1 MIAARPNFRGAG
13 GGGGGLDDV
22 PDVDG
27 VAFDKGLAT
36 RALGYTRPYRGQLL
50 WALALTT
57 FATLMSVLAPYLVKV
72 AIDEHIAVGDIPGLT
87 IVVGLTLLVY
97 LANYVASAR
106 QIVIMSQV
114 GQEILMTVRAQLFR
128 HLQRLPLGY
137 FHRHPTG
144 VTVSRL
150 INDVLAMNEVLTNGL
165 LSLFTDVLLLF
176 STVAIMLYLS
186 PRLALVTFGVMPIMV
201 VAIWIF
207 TERAKVAYRRTR
219 QTVGAVAAGF
229 QENVDGVR
237 VVQAFSREEV
247 NEDQFDR
254 LNEDNRQANVN
265 ANTLSSGLMPV
276 IECANALAT
285 VAVVWYGGS
294 LVLAGDGEVTL
305 GVLVAFLTYVT
316 RFFQPLRELTQF
328 YNQLQAAM
336 AGAEKVFELLDEPV
350 TLAERRNPITPET
363 VRGDVEFRKVGFGY
377 NYDDRLVL
385 RDVSFEIP
393 AGTMTALVGHT
404 GAGKTTIAS
413 LLARFYDPAEGAV
426 LLDGYD
432 LRDLSF
438 AALRKNIAVVLQ
450 DNFLFAGTIAENIRY
465 GRPEATDEQIVEAAQ
480 LAHAHEFITRFPDAY
495 ETQVMERAANLSLG
509 QRQLIAIARAVLA
522 DPRVLILDEATSNVD
537 PRTEV
542 RLQQALNTLLAGRTS
557 LVGAH
562 RLSTIRAADQVLVVD
577 GGEIV
582 ERGRHVELLR
592 RQGAYYCLYQQQ
604 FAPAEEAVTPDG
616 TSAPEGADASAGAT
630 PSPA

>member
-1 MIAARPNFRGAG
+1 
-13 GGGGGLDDV
+13 
-22 PDVDG
+22 
-27 VAFDKGLAT
+27 
-36 RALGYTRPYRGQLL
+36 
-50 WALALTT
+50 
-57 FATLMSVLAPYLVKV
+57 
-72 AIDEHIAVGDIPGLT
+72 
-87 IVVGLTLLVY
+87 
-97 LANYVASAR
+97 
-106 QIVIMSQV
+106 
-114 GQEILMTVRAQLFR
+114 
-128 HLQRLPLGY
+128 
-137 FHRHPTG
+137 
-144 VTVSRL
+144 
-150 INDVLAMNEVLTNGL
+150 
-165 LSLFTDVLLLF
+165 
-176 STVAIMLYLS
+176 
-186 PRLALVTFGVMPIMV
+186 LALVTIGVMPIMV

-350 TLAERRNPITPET
+350 TLAERRNPISLDA
-363 VRGDVEFRKVGFGY
+363 VRGDVAFQDVGFGY
-377 NYDDRLVL
+377 NVDDRLVL
-385 RDVSFEIP
+385 RNVSFAIP

-404 GAGKTTIAS
+404 GAGKTTISA
-413 LLARFYDPAEGAV
+413 LLARFYDPSEGAV
-426 LLDGYD
+426 LLDGHD

-438 AALRKNIAVVLQ
+438 ATLRKNMAVVLQ
-450 DNFLFAGTIAENIRY
+450 DNFLFAGTIADNIRY
-465 GRPEATDEQIVEAAQ
+465 GRPDASDEQVVQAAM
-480 LAHAHEFITRFPDAY
+480 LAHADEFIARFPNGYD
-495 ETQVMERAANLSLG
+495 TQVMERAANLSLG

-557 LVGAH
+557 LVVAH
-562 RLSTIRAADQVLVVD
+562 RLSTIRAADQVLVID

-582 ERGRHVELLR
+582 ERGRHEELLR
-592 RQGAYYCLYQQQ
+592 RRGAYYRLYQQQ
-604 FAPAEEAVTPDG
+604 FAPTEDAE
-616 TSAPEGADASAGAT
+616 APESAEPVGRVADESRVTGAVE
-630 PSPA
+630 

>member
-1 MIAARPNFRGAG
+1 
-13 GGGGGLDDV
+13 
-22 PDVDG
+22 
-27 VAFDKGLAT
+27 
-36 RALGYTRPYRGQLL
+36 
-50 WALALTT
+50 
-57 FATLMSVLAPYLVKV
+57 
-72 AIDEHIAVGDIPGLT
+72 
-87 IVVGLTLLVY
+87 
-97 LANYVASAR
+97 
-106 QIVIMSQV
+106 
-114 GQEILMTVRAQLFR
+114 
-128 HLQRLPLGY
+128 
-137 FHRHPTG
+137 
-144 VTVSRL
+144 
-150 INDVLAMNEVLTNGL
+150 
-165 LSLFTDVLLLF
+165 
-176 STVAIMLYLS
+176 
-186 PRLALVTFGVMPIMV
+186 MPIMV

-350 TLAERRNPITPET
+350 TLAERREPDHPRRPCAATSSSARSASAT
-363 VRGDVEFRKVGFGY
+363 ATTTGSSSATSR
-377 NYDDRLVL
+377 
-385 RDVSFEIP
+385 FEIP

-404 GAGKTTIAS
+404 GAGKTTISS

-426 LLDGYD
+426 LLDGHD

-438 AALRKNIAVVLQ
+438 AA
-450 DNFLFAGTIAENIRY
+450 
-465 GRPEATDEQIVEAAQ
+465 AAQ
-480 LAHAHEFITRFPDAY
+480 ATWPWSSRTTSCSPAPSPTTSATAARRPPTSRSWKRRSWPTPTSSSRASRTATRPS
-495 ETQVMERAANLSLG
+495 VMERAANLSLG

-557 LVGAH
+557 LVVAH
-562 RLSTIRAADQVLVVD
+562 RSQHHP
-577 GGEIV
+577 
-582 ERGRHVELLR
+582 RGRSGAGGGR
-592 RQGAYYCLYQQQ
+592 RRDRRARPPRGAAAAAGGVLPALPAAVRPRRRVDAPRRPMPRGCHPQPGVAPWPSLAQGNTVRSA
-604 FAPAEEAVTPDG
+604 AVTYH
-616 TSAPEGADASAGAT
+616 A
-630 PSPA
+630 

>member
-1 MIAARPNFRGAG
+1 MIARPTGLRG
-13 GGGGGLDDV
+13 GGANAGGGLDDV

-27 VAFDKGLAT
+27 VVWDSGLAK
-36 RALGYTRPYRGQLL
+36 RALAYTRPYRGQLL
-50 WALALTT
+50 WALFLTT
-57 FATLMSVLAPYLVKV
+57 VATLMSVLAPYLVKV
-72 AIDEHIAVGDIPGLT
+72 AIDEHIAVGDIPGLSV
-87 IVVGLTLLVY
+87 IMVVTLIVY
-97 LANYVASAR
+97 LINYVASAR

-128 HLQRLPLGY
+128 HLQKLPLGY
-137 FHRHPTG
+137 FHRVPTG

-165 LSLFTDVLLLF
+165 LSLFTDILLLF
-176 STVAIMLYLS
+176 STMAIMLYLS
-186 PRLALVTFGVMPIMV
+186 PRLALVTFAVMPIMV

-254 LNEDNRQANVN
+254 LNDDNRQANIS

-316 RFFQPLRELTQF
+316 RFFQPIRELTQF

-350 TLAERRNPITPET
+350 TLSEKRPPISLEA
-363 VRGDVEFRKVGFGY
+363 VKGDIAFKKVGFGY
-377 NYDDRLVL
+377 NVDDRLVL

-404 GAGKTTIAS
+404 GAGKTTISA
-413 LLARFYDPAEGAV
+413 LLARFYDPSEGAV
-426 LLDGYD
+426 LLDGHD

-438 AALRKNIAVVLQ
+438 ATLRSNMAVVLQ
-450 DNFLFAGTIAENIRY
+450 DNFLFAGSIADNIRY
-465 GRPEATDEQIVEAAQ
+465 GRPDATDEQIVEAAK
-480 LAHAHEFITRFPDAY
+480 LAHAHEFITRFPNGYD
-495 ETQVMERAANLSLG
+495 TQVMERAANLSLG

-522 DPRVLILDEATSNVD
+522 DPKVLILDEATSNVD

-557 LVGAH
+557 LVVAH

-582 ERGRHVELLR
+582 ERGRHEELLQR
-592 RQGAYYCLYQQQ
+592 RGAYYRLYQQQ
-604 FAPAEEAVTPDG
+604 FAPADE
-616 TSAPEGADASAGAT
+616 SAPAEGVTSL
-630 PSPA
+630 PSH

>member
-1 MIAARPNFRGAG
+1 MINAPRPHFRGAG

-22 PDVDG
+22 PDIDG
-27 VAFDKGLAT
+27 VVWDKGLAK
-36 RALGYTRPYRGQLL
+36 RALSYTRPYRGQLL
-50 WALALTT
+50 WALFLTT
-57 FATLMSVLAPYLVKV
+57 IATLMSVLAPYLVKV
-72 AIDEHIAVGDIPGLT
+72 AIDEHIAVGDIPGLSVT
-87 IVVGLTLLVY
+87 MVVTLVVY
-97 LANYVASAR
+97 LINYVASAR

-114 GQEILMTVRAQLFR
+114 GQEILMTLRAQLFR

-137 FHRHPTG
+137 FHRVPTG

-165 LSLFTDVLLLF
+165 LSLFTDVLLLI
-176 STVAIMLYLS
+176 STIAIMFYLS
-186 PRLALVTFGVMPIMV
+186 PRLALVTIGVMPIMV

-254 LNEDNRQANVN
+254 LNEDNRQANVS

-350 TLAERRNPITPET
+350 TLAERRTPISLDG
-363 VRGDVEFRKVGFGY
+363 VRGDVEFKDVGFGY
-377 NYDDRLVL
+377 NVDDRLVL
-385 RDVSFEIP
+385 RGVSFAIP

-404 GAGKTTIAS
+404 GAGKTTISA
-413 LLARFYDPAEGAV
+413 LLARFYDPSEGAV
-426 LLDGYD
+426 LLDGHD
-432 LRDLSF
+432 LRALSF
-438 AALRKNIAVVLQ
+438 ATLRQNMAVVLQ
-450 DNFLFAGTIAENIRY
+450 DNFLFAGTIADNIRY
-465 GRPEATDEQIVEAAQ
+465 GRPDATDEQIVEAAK
-480 LAHAHEFITRFPDAY
+480 LAHADEFIARFPNGY

-542 RLQQALNTLLAGRTS
+542 RLQQALNTLLSGRTS
-557 LVGAH
+557 LVVAH
-562 RLSTIRAADQVLVVD
+562 RLSTIRAADQVLVID

-582 ERGRHVELLR
+582 ERGRHEELLER
-592 RQGAYYCLYQQQ
+592 RGAYHQLYQQQ
-604 FAPAEEAVTPDG
+604 FAPTEEAD
-616 TSAPEGADASAGAT
+616 APEGAT

>member
-1 MIAARPNFRGAG
+1 MIARPGSWR
-13 GGGGGLDDV
+13 GGGGLDDV

-27 VAFDKGLAT
+27 VRIDRRLAA
-36 RALGYTRPYRGQLL
+36 RALQYAQPYRPQLL
-50 WALALTT
+50 WALLLTT
-57 FATLMSVLAPYLVKV
+57 FGTAMSVLAPYLVKV

-87 IVVGLTLLVY
+87 VIAAITLGVY

-106 QIVIMSQV
+106 QIVIMSEV
-114 GQEILMTVRAQLFR
+114 GQQILMTMRAQLFR

-137 FHRHPTG
+137 FHKHPTG

-165 LSLFTDVLLLF
+165 LSLFTDVLLLLG
-176 STVAIMLYLS
+176 TIGIMLYLS
-186 PRLALVTFGVMPIMV
+186 PRLALVTIGVMPIMV

-207 TERAKVAYRRTR
+207 TERAKTAYRLTR

-237 VVQAFSREEV
+237 VVQAFSREDV
-247 NEDQFDR
+247 NEDQFDQ
-254 LNEDNRQANVN
+254 LNLANRQANIS

-350 TLAERRNPITPET
+350 TLAERPDSIRLDA
-363 VRGDVEFRKVGFGY
+363 VRGDVAFQSVGFKYG
-377 NYDDRLVL
+377 DVRVL
-385 RDVSFEIP
+385 QDVTFEIP

-404 GAGKTTIAS
+404 GAGKTTISS
-413 LLARFYDPAEGAV
+413 LLARFYDPAEGTV
-426 LLDGYD
+426 LLDGHD

-438 AALRKNIAVVLQ
+438 ATLRTNMAVVLQ
-450 DNFLFAGTIAENIRY
+450 DNFLFAGTIADNIRY
-465 GRPEATDEQIVEAAQ
+465 GKPNATDDDVTQAAQ
-480 LAHAHEFITRFPDAY
+480 LAHAHEFIMRFPAGY
-495 ETQVMERAANLSLG
+495 ATNVMERAANLSLG

-537 PRTEV
+537 PRTEA
-542 RLQQALNTLLAGRTS
+542 RLQQALQTLLAGRTS
-557 LVGAH
+557 LVVAH

-577 GGEIV
+577 GGQIV
-582 ERGRHVELLR
+582 ERGRHEELLAR
-592 RQGAYYCLYQQQ
+592 RGAYYRLHQQQ
-604 FAPAEEAVTPDG
+604 FAPAEDAAPAEATAP
-616 TSAPEGADASAGAT
+616 SAV
-630 PSPA
+630 

>member
-1 MIAARPNFRGAG
+1 MIARPGTWR
-13 GGGGGLDDV
+13 GGGGLDDV
-22 PDVDG
+22 PDVDR
-27 VAFDKGLAT
+27 VPFDKRNMQ
-36 RALGYTRPYRGQLL
+36 RAIAYTRPHRRQLL
-50 WALALTT
+50 IALILTT
-57 FATLMSVLAPYLVKV
+57 FATAMSVLAPYLVKV
-72 AIDEHIAVGDIPGLT
+72 AIDEHIAVGDIAGLT
-87 IVVGLTLLVY
+87 VIAVITLGVY
-97 LANYVASAR
+97 VLGYLASAR
-106 QIVIMSQV
+106 QIVIMSVV
-114 GQEILMTVRAQLFR
+114 GQQILLTMRAQLFR
-128 HLQRLPLGY
+128 HLQRLPMGY
-137 FHRHPTG
+137 YHRTPTG

-150 INDVLAMNEVLTNGL
+150 ISDVLAMNEVLTNGI
-165 LSLFTDVLLLF
+165 LSLVTDILLLL

-186 PRLALVTFGVMPIMV
+186 PRLALVTIGVMPIMV
-201 VAIWIF
+201 IAIWIF

-237 VVQAFSREEV
+237 VVQAFSREGV

-254 LNEDNRQANVN
+254 INEDNRQANVS

-276 IECANALAT
+276 IELANALAT
-285 VAVVWYGGS
+285 VSVVWYGGM
-294 LVLAGDGEVTL
+294 LVLAGDPSVTL

-350 TLAERRNPITPET
+350 TLDERPNAVTPET
-363 VRGDVEFRKVGFGY
+363 VRGDVSFQHVGFSYGV
-377 NYDDRLVL
+377 RPVL
-385 RDVSFEIP
+385 TDISFDIP

-404 GAGKTTIAS
+404 GAGKTTISA
-413 LLARFYDPAEGAV
+413 LLARFYDPTEGAV
-426 LLDGYD
+426 LLDGHD

-450 DNFLFAGTIAENIRY
+450 DNFLFSGTVAENIRY
-465 GRPEATDEQIVEAAQ
+465 GRPDATDEQVIEAAK
-480 LAHAHEFITRFPDAY
+480 LAHAHEFITRFPKGY
-495 ETQVMERAANLSLG
+495 ETTVMERAANLSLG

-542 RLQQALNTLLAGRTS
+542 QLQEALQRLLSGRTS
-557 LVGAH
+557 LVVAH
-562 RLSTIRAADQVLVVD
+562 RLSTIHAADQVLVVD

-582 ERGRHVELLR
+582 ERGRHAELLAR
-592 RQGAYYCLYQQQ
+592 GGAYHRLHQQQ
-604 FAPAEEAVTPDG
+604 FASPEEA
-616 TSAPEGADASAGAT
+616 SATAS
-630 PSPA
+630 SPA

>member
-1 MIAARPNFRGAG
+1 MIARPTGLRG
-13 GGGGGLDDV
+13 GGANAGGGLDDV

-27 VAFDKGLAT
+27 VVWDSGLAK
-36 RALGYTRPYRGQLL
+36 RALAYTRPYRGQLL
-50 WALALTT
+50 WALFLTT
-57 FATLMSVLAPYLVKV
+57 VATLMSVLAPYLVKV
-72 AIDEHIAVGDIPGLT
+72 AIDEHIAVGDIPGLSV
-87 IVVGLTLLVY
+87 IMVVTLIVY
-97 LANYVASAR
+97 LINYVASAR

-128 HLQRLPLGY
+128 HLQKLPLGY
-137 FHRHPTG
+137 FHRVPTG

-165 LSLFTDVLLLF
+165 LSLFTDILLLF
-176 STVAIMLYLS
+176 STMAIMLYLS
-186 PRLALVTFGVMPIMV
+186 PRLALVTFAVMPIMV

-254 LNEDNRQANVN
+254 LNDDNRQANIS

-316 RFFQPLRELTQF
+316 RFFQPIRELTQF

-350 TLAERRNPITPET
+350 TLSEKRNPISLEA
-363 VRGDVEFRKVGFGY
+363 VKGDIAFKKVGFGY
-377 NYDDRLVL
+377 NVDDRLVL

-404 GAGKTTIAS
+404 GAGKTTISA
-413 LLARFYDPAEGAV
+413 LLARFYDPSEGAV
-426 LLDGYD
+426 LLDGHD

-438 AALRKNIAVVLQ
+438 ATLRSNMAVVLQ
-450 DNFLFAGTIAENIRY
+450 DNFLFAGSIADNIRY
-465 GRPEATDEQIVEAAQ
+465 GRPDATDEQIVEAAK
-480 LAHAHEFITRFPDAY
+480 LAHAHEFITRFPNGYD
-495 ETQVMERAANLSLG
+495 TQVMERAANLSLG

-522 DPRVLILDEATSNVD
+522 DPKVLILDEATSNVD

-557 LVGAH
+557 LVVAH

-582 ERGRHVELLR
+582 ERGRHEELLQR
-592 RQGAYYCLYQQQ
+592 RGAYYRLYQQQ
-604 FAPAEEAVTPDG
+604 FAPADE
-616 TSAPEGADASAGAT
+616 SAPAEGVTSL
-630 PSPA
+630 PSH

>member
-1 MIAARPNFRGAG
+1 MIARPTGLRG
-13 GGGGGLDDV
+13 GGANAGGGLDDV

-27 VAFDKGLAT
+27 VVWDSGLAK
-36 RALGYTRPYRGQLL
+36 RALAYTRPYRGQLL
-50 WALALTT
+50 WALFLTT
-57 FATLMSVLAPYLVKV
+57 VATLMSVLAPYLVKV
-72 AIDEHIAVGDIPGLT
+72 AIDEHIAVGDIHGLSV
-87 IVVGLTLLVY
+87 IMAVTLIVY
-97 LANYVASAR
+97 LINYVASAR

-137 FHRHPTG
+137 FHRVPTG

-165 LSLFTDVLLLF
+165 LSLFTDILLLF
-176 STVAIMLYLS
+176 STMAIMLYLS
-186 PRLALVTFGVMPIMV
+186 PRLALVTFAVMPIMV

-254 LNEDNRQANVN
+254 LNDDNRQANIS

-316 RFFQPLRELTQF
+316 RFFQPIRELTQF

-350 TLAERRNPITPET
+350 TLAERRNPISLAT
-363 VRGDVEFRKVGFGY
+363 VKGDVALKKVGFGY
-377 NYDDRLVL
+377 NVDDRLVL
-385 RDVSFEIP
+385 RDVSFEIL

-404 GAGKTTIAS
+404 GAGKTTISA
-413 LLARFYDPAEGAV
+413 LLARFYDPSEGAV
-426 LLDGYD
+426 LLDGHD

-438 AALRKNIAVVLQ
+438 ATLRSNMAVVLQ
-450 DNFLFAGTIAENIRY
+450 DNFLFAGSIADNIRY
-465 GRPEATDEQIVEAAQ
+465 GRPDATDEQIVEAAK
-480 LAHAHEFITRFPDAY
+480 LAHAHEFITRFPNGYD
-495 ETQVMERAANLSLG
+495 TQVMERAANLSLG

-522 DPRVLILDEATSNVD
+522 DPKVLILDEATSNVD

-557 LVGAH
+557 LVVAH

-582 ERGRHVELLR
+582 ERGRHEELLQR
-592 RQGAYYCLYQQQ
+592 RGAYYRLYQQQ
-604 FAPAEEAVTPDG
+604 FAPADE
-616 TSAPEGADASAGAT
+616 SAPAEGVTSL
-630 PSPA
+630 PSH

>member
-1 MIAARPNFRGAG
+1 MIARPGSWR
-13 GGGGGLDDV
+13 GGGGLDDV

-27 VAFDKGLAT
+27 VVFDKGLAT
-36 RALGYTRPYRGQLL
+36 RALAYTNPYRAQLV
-50 WALALTT
+50 WALILTT

-87 IVVGLTLLVY
+87 WIVILTLLVY

-114 GQEILMTVRAQLFR
+114 GQEILMTVRAELFR
-128 HLQRLPLGY
+128 HLQKLPLGY
-137 FHRHPTG
+137 FHRVPTG

-165 LSLFTDVLLLF
+165 LSLFTDILLLV
-176 STVAIMLYLS
+176 STIAIMFYLS
-186 PRLALVTFGVMPIMV
+186 PRLALVTVAVVPIMV
-201 VAIWIF
+201 IAIWIF
-207 TERAKVAYRRTR
+207 TQRAKVAYRRTR

-237 VVQAFSREEV
+237 VVQAFSREGV

-254 LNEDNRQANVN
+254 LNEDNRQANVS

-350 TLAERRNPITPET
+350 ILAEKRNPVALDT
-363 VRGDVEFRKVGFGY
+363 VRGDVAFRQVGFGY
-377 NYDDRLVL
+377 NVDDRLVL

-404 GAGKTTIAS
+404 GAGKTTISA
-413 LLARFYDPAEGAV
+413 LLARFYDPSEGAV
-426 LLDGYD
+426 LLDGHD

-438 AALRKNIAVVLQ
+438 ATLRGNMAVVLQ
-450 DNFLFAGTIAENIRY
+450 DNFLFAGTIADNIRY
-465 GRPEATDEQIVEAAQ
+465 GRPDATDEQIVEAAK
-480 LAHAHEFITRFPDAY
+480 LAHAHEFIARFPNGYA
-495 ETQVMERAANLSLG
+495 TQVMERAANLSLG

-522 DPRVLILDEATSNVD
+522 DPKVLILDEATSNVD

-542 RLQQALNTLLAGRTS
+542 RLQQALDTLLAGRTS
-557 LVGAH
+557 LVVAH

-582 ERGRHVELLR
+582 ERGRHDELLQQR
-592 RQGAYYCLYQQQ
+592 GAYYRLYQQQ
-604 FAPAEEAVTPDG
+604 FAAAV
-616 TSAPEGADASAGAT
+616 EADATTDDADAAART
-630 PSPA
+630 TTAPA

>member
-1 MIAARPNFRGAG
+1 MMAPQTGLRFRSG

-22 PDVDG
+22 PDIDG
-27 VAFDKGLAT
+27 VVFDKNIAR
-36 RALGYTRPYRGQLL
+36 RALTYVHPHRGPLL
-50 WALALTT
+50 RALALTT
-57 FATLMSVLAPYLVKV
+57 FATLMTVIGPYLVKV
-72 AIDEHIAVGDIPGLT
+72 AIDGYIVKGDIPGLT
-87 IVVGLTLLVY
+87 LIALVTLVVY
-97 LANYVASAR
+97 LLNYVASAR
-106 QIVIMSQV
+106 QIVIMSEV
-114 GQEILMTVRAQLFR
+114 GQEILMTLRAQMFR

-137 FHRHPTG
+137 FHRVPTG

-150 INDVLAMNEVLTNGL
+150 INDVLAMNEVLTNGI
-165 LSLFTDVLLLF
+165 LSLFTDVLLLI
-176 STVAIMLYLS
+176 STICIMLYLS
-186 PRLALVTFGVMPIMV
+186 PRLALVTFAVMPLMV
-201 VAIWIF
+201 IAIWIF

-237 VVQAFSREEV
+237 VVQAFSREAV

-276 IECANALAT
+276 IEFANALAT

-294 LVLAGDGEVTL
+294 LVLNQDESVTL

-350 TLAERRNPITPET
+350 TLSERPNALTLTT
-363 VRGDVEFRKVGFGY
+363 VRGDVEFRDVSFGY
-377 NYDDRLVL
+377 NYDERFVL
-385 RDVSFEIP
+385 KDVSFTVP

-404 GAGKTTIAS
+404 GAGKTTISS
-413 LLARFYDPAEGAV
+413 LLGRFYDPVKGAV
-426 LLDGYD
+426 LLDGHD

-438 AALRKNIAVVLQ
+438 ETLRSSIAVVLQ
-450 DNFLFAGTIAENIRY
+450 DNFLFAGTIIENIRY
-465 GRPEATDEQIVEAAQ
+465 GRPEASDEEVIAAAR
-480 LAHAHEFITRFPDAY
+480 LAHAHELISRMADGYNTR
-495 ETQVMERAANLSLG
+495 VMERAANLSLG

-537 PRTEV
+537 PRTER
-542 RLQQALNTLLAGRTS
+542 RLQEAMHTLLAGRTS
-557 LVGAH
+557 LVVAH
-562 RLSTIRAADQVLVVD
+562 RLSTIRAADEVLVVD

-582 ERGRHVELLR
+582 ERGRHEELLQR
-592 RQGAYYCLYQQQ
+592 RGAYYRLYQQQ
-604 FAPAEEAVTPDG
+604 FASAEEVD
-616 TSAPEGADASAGAT
+616 APEGAT
-630 PSPA
+630 PSTA

>member
-1 MIAARPNFRGAG
+1 MIARPVNLRGAG

-27 VAFDKGLAT
+27 VGFDKGLAT
-36 RALGYTRPYRGQLL
+36 RALGYARPYRGQLL
-50 WALALTT
+50 WALILTT
-57 FATLMSVLAPYLVKV
+57 AATLMSVLAPYLVKV
-72 AIDEHIAVGDIPGLT
+72 AIDEHIAVGDIPGLSV
-87 IVVGLTLLVY
+87 IMVLTLVVY
-97 LANYVASAR
+97 LINYAATAR

-114 GQEILMTVRAQLFR
+114 GQEILKTMRAQLFR
-128 HLQRLPLGY
+128 HLQRLPLSY
-137 FHRHPTG
+137 YHRTPTG
-144 VTVSRL
+144 VVVSRL

-176 STVAIMLYLS
+176 STIGIMLYLS
-186 PRLALVTFGVMPIMV
+186 PRLALVTISVIPIMV

-254 LNEDNRQANVN
+254 LNEDNRQANVS

-350 TLAERRNPITPET
+350 TLTERRNPISPESIT
-363 VRGDVEFRKVGFGY
+363 GDVEFRKVGFGY
-377 NYDDRLVL
+377 NVDDRLVL
-385 RDVSFEIP
+385 RNVNFEIP

-413 LLARFYDPAEGAV
+413 LLARFYDPSEGAV

-438 AALRKNIAVVLQ
+438 VSLRKNIAVVLQ

-465 GRPEATDEQIVEAAQ
+465 GRPDASDEQMVEAAK
-480 LAHAHEFITRFPDAY
+480 LAHAHEFITRFPKGY

-537 PRTEV
+537 PRTEG
-542 RLQQALNTLLAGRTS
+542 RLQRALQTLLSGRTS
-557 LVGAH
+557 LVVAH

-582 ERGRHVELLR
+582 ERGRHEELLR
-592 RQGAYYCLYQQQ
+592 RRGAYYKLYQQQ
-604 FAPAEEAVTPDG
+604 FARPDDVAATEVTSSG
-616 TSAPEGADASAGAT
+616 RA
-630 PSPA
+630 